1 MKLGEQEGGKTLK
14 TLEDYKQAM
23 ENAGPALAEKLLAQA
38 DKDGFTAWQLAE
50 LVGIRAE
57 LWA

>member
-1 MKLGEQEGGKTLK
+1 MK
-14 TLEDYKQAM
+14 TLEDYKRAM

-38 DKDGFTAWQLAE
+38 DEDGFDAWQLAE
-50 LVGIRAE
+50 LVSSRAE

>member
-1 MKLGEQEGGKTLK
+1 
-14 TLEDYKQAM
+14 M
-23 ENAGPALAEKLLAQA
+23 ETAGPVLAEKLLEQA
-38 DKDGFTAWQLAE
+38 DKDGFSAWQLAE